1 MALIFIVQLV
11 SVLCGII
18 SVCFIWWQ
26 RWDSSLSSPVQ
37 RDSEVTREDRSLTYY
52 SVRLPEFSEANIP
65 ATEWLYKVEATTKA
79 NQWSES
85 TLLRMLPASLTGQ
98 FLTAYHK
105 LSEEERLSSS
115 SVLNSVAATF
125 SPTCE
130 EALEKFF
137 SLTMTDK
144 DVGAYLKELEIL
156 LDASSLK
163 DLPSVSRQSVLP
175 LRFIDGLPQ
184 DVQTV
189 LHVQSS
195 SVPLQE
201 IVSIACRYL
210 PLSFTEEP
218 QRPSSVQYYGR
229 NTFRTRRETSA
240 SASNVTPTRLFSR
253 IPFPGNCFSCG
264 KSGHRARECPKPDLG
279 NENGLL
285 EVDNGLL
292 EVASGQPQEQRPMR
306 ARQGLS
312 R

>member
-1 MALIFIVQLV
+1 MALIFITQLV
-11 SVLCGII
+11 LLLCGII

-26 RWDSSLSSPVQ
+26 RWDSVVSSPVQ

-52 SVRLPEFSEANIP
+52 SVWLPEFSGSNIP

-98 FLTAYHK
+98 ALTAYHK

-115 SVLNSVAATF
+115 SVLNSVATTF

-130 EALEKFF
+130 EAQEKFF

-144 DVGAYLKELEIL
+144 DVGAYLQELEIL
-156 LDASSLK
+156 LDTSPLK
-163 DLPSVSRQSVLP
+163 DLPSVSKQSVLRQ
-175 LRFIDGLPQ
+175 RFIDGLPQ

-189 LHVQSS
+189 LHAQSS

-201 IVSIACRYL
+201 IVSIARRYL
-210 PLSFTEEP
+210 HRSFTEEP

-229 NTFRTRRETSA
+229 NTFRTSRRETSA
-240 SASNVTPTRLFSR
+240 PASNVTPTRLFSR

-264 KSGHRARECPKPDLG
+264 KSGHRARECPTPDLG
-279 NENGLL
+279 N
-285 EVDNGLL
+285 DNGLL
-292 EVASGQPQEQRPMR
+292 EVASGQSQEQRPMHV
-306 ARQGLS
+306 RQGLS

>member
-11 SVLCGII
+11 LLLCGII

-26 RWDSSLSSPVQ
+26 RWNSVVSSQIQ
-37 RDSEVTREDRSLTYY
+37 RDNQVTREDRSLTCY
-52 SVRLPEFSEANIP
+52 SVRLPEFSGTNIP
-65 ATEWLYKVEATTKA
+65 ATEWLYQVEATTKT

-98 FLTAYHK
+98 ALTAYHK
-105 LSEEERLSSS
+105 MSEEERLSSS
-115 SVLNSVAATF
+115 SVLNFVAATF

-130 EALEKFF
+130 EAQEKFF
-137 SLTMTDK
+137 PSTMTDK

-156 LDASSLK
+156 LDASPLK
-163 DLPSVSRQSVLP
+163 DLPSVLKQSVLRQ
-175 LRFIDGLPQ
+175 RFIGGLPQ

-201 IVSIACRYL
+201 IVSIARRYL
-210 PLSFTEEP
+210 QRSFTEEP
-218 QRPSSVQYYGR
+218 QRPSFVQYYGR
-229 NTFRTRRETSA
+229 NTFRTCRRETSA
-240 SASNVTPTRLFSR
+240 PASNVTPTHLFSR

-264 KSGHRARECPKPDLG
+264 KSGHRAREWPRPDLG
-279 NENGLL
+279 N
-285 EVDNGLL
+285 DNGLL
-292 EVASGQPQEQRPMR
+292 EVASGQPQEQRPMCV
-306 ARQGLS
+306 RQGLS